1 MSALGKEERLQAV
14 VSQNARPEVTW
25 IGCVR
30 AMSRGSDGGQEVKA
44 EVCR

>member
-25 IGCVR
+25 IGC
-30 AMSRGSDGGQEVKA
+30 GSDGGQEVKV